1 MIIAFP
7 VEVGATWRSEAQCH
21 AEGGSGRFTLEA
33 RVTGR
38 EQAAVGDEQVEV
50 LVIESQRTHEDGADT
65 IRTTRTD
72 WFAPTMG
79 IHVRSVV
86 RFEGQNAV
94 LEERLR
100 PQG

>member
-1 MIIAFP
+1 M
-7 VEVGATWRSEAQCH
+7 EVGATWRSEARCQ
-21 AEGGSGRFTLEA
+21 AEGGSRRFTLEA

-38 EQAAVGDEQVEV
+38 EQAPVGDEQVEV

-72 WFAPTMG
+72 WFAPTLG
-79 IHVRSVV
+79 VHVRSVV

-94 LEERLR
+94 LTDRLQ